1 MTWHGH
7 QANYV
12 RGLDYGRDPTRKL
25 AGKSQKRLVLG
36 LGLSAKASIQE
47 ARTLK
52 VKVLES
58 SVLA

>member
-1 MTWHGH
+1 M
-7 QANYV
+7 